1 MPAVVEKI
9 FGYLDMDALT
19 QARRVSKAWRGF
31 VDLKTPHWKTMTST
45 KFPDAAFDGRLDI
58 VERMI
63 EYGKP
68 KDFTLLQALEGAVL
82 MAHTDIVKRI
92 FPLMDRKYIVKPL
105 GKHQCGL
112 LHYAAAGAWV
122 EETDSY
128 VWKPECWE
136 ILNILI
142 EHFDNKNPCS
152 TFGQTPMHLAANL
165 GNTDCVKAIMDAVEE
180 EFEKCPEDAVGD
192 TPLHWAAAHGRLET
206 CRMIN
211 EVLPDNKN
219 MRNKAGET
227 PADIARE
234 EGHEEIV
241 DLLNN

>member
-1 MPAVVEKI
+1 MVEKI

-31 VDLKTPHWKTMTST
+31 VDSKTPHWKTMTST
-45 KFPDAAFDGRLDI
+45 KFPEAAFDGRLDI

-68 KDFTLLQALEGAVL
+68 KGLTLCQALKGAVVG
-82 MAHTDIVKRI
+82 AHTDIVKRI
-92 FPLMDRKYIVKPL
+92 LPLMDRKYIVKPL

-122 EETDSY
+122 EETHSV
-128 VWKPECWE
+128 VWKPEYWE

-152 TFGQTPMHLAANL
+152 TFGKTPMHLAAKL
-165 GNTDCVKAIMDAVEE
+165 GNKDSVKAIMDAVEE

-241 DLLNN
+241 DPFRF